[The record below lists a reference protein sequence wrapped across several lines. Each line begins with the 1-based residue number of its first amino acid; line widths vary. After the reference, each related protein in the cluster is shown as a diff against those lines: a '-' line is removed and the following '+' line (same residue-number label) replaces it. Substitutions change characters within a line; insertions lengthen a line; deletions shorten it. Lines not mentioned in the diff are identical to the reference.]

1 MVSARSNANLTL
13 TQVLYLPNFY
23 LNLISM
29 SKLTAYLNCS
39 LVFLSYICLI
49 QAMRTPKMI
58 GSTDVVDDLYFLIGT
73 PPKPISDLVKS
84 TLLEPQNPLI
94 LLMLC
99 GILIL
104 DIFYF

>member
-1 MVSARSNANLTL
+1 
-13 TQVLYLPNFY
+13 
-23 LNLISM
+23 
-29 SKLTAYLNCS
+29 
-39 LVFLSYICLI
+39 
-49 QAMRTPKMI
+49 MI